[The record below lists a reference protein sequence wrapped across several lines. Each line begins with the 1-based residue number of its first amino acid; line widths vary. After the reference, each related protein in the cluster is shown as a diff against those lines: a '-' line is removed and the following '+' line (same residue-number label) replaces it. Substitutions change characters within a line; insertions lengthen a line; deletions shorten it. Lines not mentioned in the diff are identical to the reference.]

1 MTATTSWSCDR
12 VTDEE
17 PSVRTARPIWMT
29 SYEDGLDHL
38 VDDDEMVRAVRL
50 GRFRALCRSLVIPA
64 PMAYPSLPPC
74 PGCVAE
80 QRRKLHVERLLRT
93 LRKSLS
99 AHSVARHCS
108 PGFVRKL
115 VDVAHNVLASASPV
129 GRHAMQDEQA
139 LPAVAVDRAE
149 STRLRN
155 ES

>member
-1 MTATTSWSCDR
+1 
-12 VTDEE
+12 
-17 PSVRTARPIWMT
+17 MT

-38 VDDDEMVRAVRL
+38 VNDDEMVRALRL
-50 GRFRALCRSLVIPA
+50 GRFRALCRTLVIPA
-64 PMAYPSLPPC
+64 PMTHPSLPPC

-80 QRRKLHVERLLRT
+80 QRRQLHVERLLRT
-93 LRKSLS
+93 LGQSLS

-115 VDVAHNVLASASPV
+115 ADVAHHVLASSSPV
-129 GRHAMQDEQA
+129 GRHAMQGEQA
-139 LPAVAVDRAE
+139 VPAAVVDRKD